1 MNLIL
6 NNEGFKLCNILK
18 ILTLPLALCYSTLS
32 FFLEEPLINHERVAD
47 NVFSFQS
54 DVYAQVNAGVIAG
67 PNWAVVI
74 DTLAYPEETLA
85 IREFVEQEFKVPV
98 RYVINTHYHAD
109 HSWGN
114 VFFPG
119 AFVISSALCRK
130 LLIERGRPS
139 LDEARKQNSSIFR
152 QVRIVLPHLTFDQG
166 EVGLLVGK
174 KTLKMLPLPGHSP
187 DGIGVLVEEDRVLF
201 SGDVMMPLPYLV
213 DGSIDQMETSL
224 RSMLKMGLE
233 NIIQGHGDIVLRG
246 EIDGAIEDNL
256 KYLGKI
262 RKVAQDASTRRFPLD
277 LLERV
282 SVQSCGKSRVL
293 IGGLAEDLHQR
304 NLIAVYRFLFGK
316 NPIGSEEVHEDD
328 LDGDFEEYEDEDYD
342 EYEEAPVRVRDGY
355 ADDEEEGEE
364 FERDEDTGVGFS
376 SEEEFDDEE
385 E

>member
-1 MNLIL
+1 M
-6 NNEGFKLCNILK
+6 
-18 ILTLPLALCYSTLS
+18 
-32 FFLEEPLINHERVAD
+32 INHERVAD

-85 IREFVEQEFKVPV
+85 IREFVEQELKVPV

-130 LLIERGRPS
+130 FLAERGKPS
-139 LDEARKQNSSIFR
+139 LDEARKQNSAMFR
-152 QVRIVLPHLTFDQG
+152 QVRILLPHLTFERG
-166 EVGLLVGK
+166 EIGLTVGK
-174 KTLKMLPLPGHSP
+174 KTLKMLPLPGHSA

-213 DGSIDQMETSL
+213 DGNIDQMEASL
-224 RSMLKMGLE
+224 RHMMGMGLE
-233 NIIQGHGDIVLRG
+233 NVIQGHGDIVLRG

-256 KYLGKI
+256 KYLAKL
-262 RKVAQDASTRRFPLD
+262 RKVAQDASQRRFPLD
-277 LLERV
+277 MLERV
-282 SVQSCGKSRVL
+282 TVQSCGKSRVL

-304 NLIAVYRFLFGK
+304 NLRAVYRLLFGK
-316 NPIGSEEVHEDD
+316 NAVGSEEVHEDD
-328 LDGDFEEYEDEDYD
+328 LDDDYETYDEEEYEDEYD
-342 EYEEAPVRVRDGY
+342 EAPVRVRGY
-355 ADDEEEGEE
+355 AEDEDEEDGEE
-364 FERDEDTGVGFS
+364 FERDEETGVGLNQQEDF
-376 SEEEFDDEE
+376 EEDDIA
-385 E
+385 